1 MRQGQRQ
8 GTAGRH
14 RVWMAMAMAIGL
26 GMLSSTVQAQS
37 AGASGSSVT
46 IYGFLKADVEHVRAS
61 GGGAPSL
68 SVNRL
73 SNNLSVLGF
82 RSKEDLGGGNSV
94 WAQFETNVRV
104 DNGEGPWGGRNTAI
118 GLASA
123 TAGQI
128 VLGQWESPLRFVSVY
143 AIDPFTAGIFASN
156 SIMGNGFATGANG
169 VSPTSFDR
177 RQPNLVQY
185 WSPNWKNFEVRLAYA
200 MPEEKTDEK
209 SPSMWSGLV
218 TYKSGP
224 LFAAW
229 GYEQHRSYFYDGS
242 KDDAH
247 RIALAY
253 SFGPTRLRGSV
264 ERLSYEPER
273 GQSLTR
279 NALQVAVTHQITP
292 QHEVMASYVRAQ
304 SPKGNTT
311 KVVGGI
317 GLPGTDASANQVS
330 LGYVYR
336 MSKRTD
342 LWASYTKITNGA
354 TSNYNLSA
362 NSIPGMKPGQD
373 PSGMGLGV
381 THRF

>member
-1 MRQGQRQ
+1 MKSTTTLPQPWRPVQAVAAASAAVAALCATGALAQ
-8 GTAGRH
+8 TTTP
-14 RVWMAMAMAIGL
+14 
-26 GMLSSTVQAQS
+26 STVS
-37 AGASGSSVT
+37 
-46 IYGFLKADVEHVRAS
+46 IYGFLKTDVEHVRAS
-61 GGGAPSL
+61 GGGAPTL
-68 SVNRL
+68 SANRL

-82 RSKEDLGGGNSV
+82 RSREDLGGGTSI

-118 GLASA
+118 GLST

-128 VLGQWESPLRFVSVY
+128 VLGQWEAPLRFVSVY

-177 RQPNLVQY
+177 RQPNLLQY
-185 WSPNWKNFEVRLAYA
+185 WSPNWNGFEFRLAYA
-200 MPEEKTDEK
+200 MREERSDDKN
-209 SPSMWSGLV
+209 PGMLGALA
-218 TYKSGP
+218 TYKNGP
-224 LFAAW
+224 LYAAW
-229 GYEQHRSYFYDGS
+229 GYEQHRSYFYGGS
-242 KDDAH
+242 NDDAH
-247 RIALAY
+247 RIAAAY
-253 SFGPTRLRGSV
+253 SFGPTRVRGSF

-279 NALQVAVTHQITP
+279 NAWQIAVSHQFTP

-311 KVVGGI
+311 KALGGI
-317 GLPGTDASANQVS
+317 GIPGTDAKAQQIS
-330 LGYVYR
+330 LGYTYHL
-336 MSKRTD
+336 SKRTD
-342 LWASYTKITNGA
+342 LWAAYTKITNGA

-362 NSIPGMKPGQD
+362 NSISGMKPGQD

>member
-1 MRQGQRQ
+1 MKKLTTSRRGWPRVAALCAAAPVLAWAQ
-8 GTAGRH
+8 AG
-14 RVWMAMAMAIGL
+14 G
-26 GMLSSTVQAQS
+26 GD
-37 AGASGSSVT
+37 SVT

-68 SVNRL
+68 STNRL

-82 RSKEDLGGGNSV
+82 RAKEDLGGGTSV

-118 GLASA
+118 GLS
-123 TAGQI
+123 TRAGQ
-128 VLGQWESPLRFVSVY
+128 VVMGQWEAPLRFVSVY

-156 SIMGNGFATGANG
+156 SIMGNGFATGANA

-177 RQPNLVQY
+177 RQPNLLQY
-185 WSPNWKNFEVRLAYA
+185 WSPNLNGFEFRLAYA
-200 MPEEKTDEK
+200 MPEERTADKN
-209 SPSMWSGLV
+209 PSMFGGLV
-218 TYKSGP
+218 TYKNGP
-224 LFAAW
+224 LYAAW
-229 GYEQHRSYFYDGS
+229 GYEQHRSYFYGGS
-242 KDDAH
+242 NDDAH
-247 RIALAY
+247 RIAAAY
-253 SFGPTRLRGSV
+253 SFGATRLRGSF

-279 NALQVAVTHQITP
+279 NAWQIAVTHQITP

-304 SPKGNTT
+304 SPRGNTT
-311 KVVGGI
+311 KALGGI
-317 GLPGTDASANQVS
+317 GIPGTDADASQVS

-342 LWASYTKITNGA
+342 LWAAYTKITNGA

-362 NSIPGMKPGQD
+362 NSIAGMKPGQD
-373 PSGMGLGV
+373 PSGIGLGI
-381 THRF
+381 THKF